1 MDTLFLILVPIA
13 LLSVLGVLGIGLYTL
28 ARGGAGSSARS
39 NKLMQLRVVLQAV
52 AVGVVLAAVWIKS
65 R

>member
-13 LLSVLGVLGIGLYTL
+13 LLAVLGVLGIGLYTL
-28 ARGGAGSSARS
+28 ARGGEGSPARS

-52 AVGVVLAAVWIKS
+52 AILVVLAAVWIKS

>member
-13 LLSVLGVLGIGLYTL
+13 LLSVLGALGLGLYSM
-28 ARGGAGSSARS
+28 ARGGAGASERS

-52 AVGVVLAAVWIKS
+52 AIAVVLAAVWIKS